1 MGLNLTVSRIGTVAM
16 PYIITIMQDQAVSPL
31 VLMGAMGLLA
41 FLIIKFFLTETLN
54 ETMMDTLVEMQ
65 ALNTPLLR
73 NQDNE

>member
-1 MGLNLTVSRIGTVAM
+1 M

>member
-1 MGLNLTVSRIGTVAM
+1 
-16 PYIITIMQDQAVSPL
+16 MQDQAVSPL